1 MKTVLF
7 SLVTLL
13 FVASSCGPRIYKNP
27 DFDDK
32 TARHKIVAI
41 MPADVNIALRPNDM
55 KKITPAQLEEMQTK
69 TGQNIQDN
77 MYSWFLRR
85 SDRFKYTVSFQ
96 DISKTNTLLLKNGIT
111 NANIDTKTKEE
122 LAAILGV
129 DAIIS
134 TNTIMQ
140 KPMSEGAAVAVGVL
154 LGAWGNTN
162 DVKTSINI
170 HDGKDGSLVWKYD
183 YTAAGS
189 VGSDTQ
195 SLVNALMRNASR
207 KFPYNDK

>member
-1 MKTVLF
+1 MRTVLF
-7 SLVTLL
+7 SLITIL
-13 FVASSCGPRIYKNP
+13 FVASSCGPKIYKNP
-27 DFDDK
+27 DFDEK

-41 MPADVNIALRPNDM
+41 MPADVNISLRPNEM

-69 TGQNIQDN
+69 TGLNIQDN

-96 DISKTNTLLLKNGIT
+96 DISKTNTLLLNNNISA
-111 NANIDTKTKEE
+111 ANIATKTKEE

-134 TNTIMQ
+134 TSAIMQ
-140 KPMSEGAAVAVGVL
+140 KPMSDGAAVALGVL
-154 LGAWGNTN
+154 LGTWGNTN

-170 HDGKDGSLVWKYD
+170 HDSKDGSLVWKYD
-183 YTAAGS
+183 YTAGGS
-189 VGSDTQ
+189 IGSNTQ
-195 SLVNALMRNASR
+195 SLVNALMRNASK